1 MRGNT
6 VLRKCSVLDLPIR
19 KPTCRRQMV
28 RGMLQCWFNPLLGF
42 CLAVMIAAQMFF
54 VLVFFHGHSTT
65 MQKYTQSE
73 FPPTFHLWSL
83 PVLTQ
88 RQMMLWLL
96 LTEKR
101 PQEVRGK
108 EIQWSQAARRV
119 GSHLIS
125 RHAGRRA
132 LDLFQAPCKGALT
145 AWVMLTASP
154 QRERECQAREMKH
167 VSLSP
172 SAQRKWMA
180 QHLAISDIPIWGKNG
195 RVELDVINHHNLLQF
210 PKTNMTGW
218 NYFAVLRQSFAKAI
232 KCQYKSKDEIYLMWR
247 NKAQY
252 YLSVLHLPRI

>member
-1 MRGNT
+1 MDTVQQCKNT
-6 VLRKCSVLDLPIR
+6 HGVSFPKVSISGHCLSLLKDKWCFDFYWLRRDHKRSEA
-19 KPTCRRQMV
+19 RR
-28 RGMLQCWFNPLLGF
+28 F
-42 CLAVMIAAQMFF
+42 
-54 VLVFFHGHSTT
+54 S
-65 MQKYTQSE
+65 
-73 FPPTFHLWSL
+73 
-83 PVLTQ
+83 
-88 RQMMLWLL
+88 
-96 LTEKR
+96 
-101 PQEVRGK
+101 
-108 EIQWSQAARRV
+108 AARRV

-180 QHLAISDIPIWGKNG
+180 QHLAISNIPIWGKNG

-232 KCQYKSKDEIYLMWR
+232 KCQYKSKDEIYLRR

-252 YLSVLHLPRI
+252 NLSVLYLPRI

>member
-1 MRGNT
+1 MKGNT
-6 VLRKCSVLDLPIR
+6 GLRKCSVLDLSIR
-19 KPTCRRQMV
+19 KPTCLRQVV
-28 RGMLQCWFNPLLGF
+28 RGILQCWFNPLLGF
-42 CLAVMIAAQMFF
+42 YLAVMIVAQMCFCFF
-54 VLVFFHGHSTT
+54 FSWTT
-65 MQKYTQSE
+65 MQKYTWNE
-73 FPPTFHLWSL
+73 FPQSFHLWSL
-83 PVLTQ
+83 PALTQ
-88 RQMMLWLL
+88 RQVMLWLL
-96 LTEKR
+96 LTEKG

-132 LDLFQAPCKGALT
+132 LDLFQVPCKGALT

-172 SAQRKWMA
+172 SAQCKWMA

-252 YLSVLHLPRI
+252 NLSVLYSPRI

>member
-1 MRGNT
+1 MWT
-6 VLRKCSVLDLPIR
+6 
-19 KPTCRRQMV
+19 
-28 RGMLQCWFNPLLGF
+28 
-42 CLAVMIAAQMFF
+42 
-54 VLVFFHGHSTT
+54 
-65 MQKYTQSE
+65 E
-73 FPPTFHLWSL
+73 FPRSSHLWPL

-101 PQEVRGK
+101 PQGVTGK
-108 EIQWSQAARRV
+108 EIQRGQAARRAR
-119 GSHLIS
+119 SHLIS

-132 LDLFQAPCKGALT
+132 LDLFQALYKGSLT

-172 SAQRKWMA
+172 STQRKWMA

-195 RVELDVINHHNLLQF
+195 RVEFDVINHHNLLQF

-218 NYFAVLRQSFAKAI
+218 NYFAVLRHSFAEAI
-232 KCQYKSKDEIYLMWR
+232 KCQYKSKDEIYLIWR
-247 NKAQY
+247 NRAEY
-252 YLSVLHLPRI
+252 NLGILCLPRT